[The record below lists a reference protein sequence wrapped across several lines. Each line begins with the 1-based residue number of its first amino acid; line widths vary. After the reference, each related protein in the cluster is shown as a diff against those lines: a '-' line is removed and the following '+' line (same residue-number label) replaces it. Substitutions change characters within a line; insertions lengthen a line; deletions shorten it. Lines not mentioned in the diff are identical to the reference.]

1 MPFGSSKKTAASPH
15 ENIFTVNIG
24 GAAGDGAREA
34 GVSLAELL
42 NDLNFEAFVS
52 FDYPSLIRGGHN
64 FSRVSF
70 SGEKIHSDHSALDVL
85 VALNEETLK
94 VHRDELHKDAV
105 VLADSF
111 EKEDMERFGANAIV
125 LPMKEFAQQIGA
137 PPITRTSAALGAVCY
152 LLGFSLDDVKAI
164 LNDVFKN
171 KSLEANLKLAEMGYE
186 HLEKLQFR
194 HWKKLTPLRANNA
207 ELTDGNTAF
216 GKGLVAAGLDF
227 YFAYPM
233 TPSSSIL
240 HFLAKQQKEYKIK
253 VVQPESELAV
263 VNMALGAAYAG
274 KRTAVGTATGGFA
287 LMQEAFALSG
297 IAELPLAIAVSQR
310 YAPATGVPTY
320 TSQGDLQFILHSGH
334 GEFPRIVL
342 APGDPQEA
350 FICGA
355 EALNLAW
362 KYQTPVIVLLDKQ
375 LSESLE
381 TIPALD
387 PGKIKTERGKILE
400 GAPQNYRR
408 YEIAPDGVSP
418 MVFPGTPGAV
428 VKVDSYEHD
437 ESGLATDEA
446 EMVKAMGDKRFA
458 KADGIAKEMG
468 TRETVKVYGD
478 KNSRNVVVF
487 WGSTK
492 GAVLEAAKYLTKPAK
507 LLQIVWMEPFDAE
520 KVAAELSGA
529 KTIIDVE
536 VNRTAQLAALIR
548 EKTGIAVHKKILQYN
563 ARPFDPLELAEKIDN
578 LLQ

>member
-1 MPFGSSKKTAASPH
+1 MLFGSPTKKASPH
-15 ENIFTVNIG
+15 ENIFTVGIG
-24 GAAGDGAREA
+24 GAAGDGAHEA
-34 GVSLAELL
+34 GASLAELL
-42 NDLNFEAFVS
+42 NDFSFEAFVS

-85 VALNEETLK
+85 VALNEETLTI
-94 VHRDELHKDAV
+94 HRNELHKDAV

-111 EKEDMERFGANAIV
+111 EKEDLERFGANAVV
-125 LPMKEFAQQIGA
+125 LPMKEFAQKIGA
-137 PPITRTSAALGAVCY
+137 PPITRTSAALGAACY
-152 LLGFSLDDVKAI
+152 LLGFSLDNMKAV

-171 KSLEANLKLAEMGYE
+171 KSLDANLKLAEMGYE

-194 HWKKLTPLRANNA
+194 HWKKLTPQRKEEA

-216 GKGLVAAGLDF
+216 AKGLVAAGLDF

-263 VNMALGAAYAG
+263 INMALGAAYAG
-274 KRTAVGTATGGFA
+274 KRAAVGTATGGFA

-297 IAELPLAIAVSQR
+297 MAELPLAIAVSQR
-310 YAPATGVPTY
+310 YAPATGTPTY
-320 TSQGDLQFILHSGH
+320 TSQGDLQFVLHSGH

-342 APGDPQEA
+342 APGDPKEA
-350 FICGA
+350 FACGA
-355 EALNLAW
+355 EALNFAW
-362 KYQTPVIVLLDKQ
+362 KYQTPVIVLLDRQ

-381 TIPALD
+381 TSAANPA
-387 PGKIKTERGKILE
+387 KIAVERGKIAE
-400 GAPQNYRR
+400 GVPENYGR
-408 YEIAPDGVSP
+408 YKITPDGISP
-418 MVFPGTPGAV
+418 MIFPGTPGAV

-437 ESGLATDEA
+437 ENGIAIDEA
-446 EMVKAMGDKRFA
+446 EKVKAMGDKRFA
-458 KADGIAKEMG
+458 KAGSIAKEMG
-468 TRETVKVYGD
+468 AHNTIKVYGD
-478 KNSRNVVVF
+478 KSSRDVIVF

-492 GAVLEAAKYLTKPAK
+492 GAVLEAAKYLAKPVK

-520 KVAAELSGA
+520 RVAAELGGA

-536 VNRTAQLAALIR
+536 MNRTAQLAALIR
-548 EKTGIAVHKKILQYN
+548 EKTGVRIDKKILQYN
-563 ARPFDPLELAEKIDN
+563 ARPFDPLELAEKIN
-578 LLQ
+578 NYLK